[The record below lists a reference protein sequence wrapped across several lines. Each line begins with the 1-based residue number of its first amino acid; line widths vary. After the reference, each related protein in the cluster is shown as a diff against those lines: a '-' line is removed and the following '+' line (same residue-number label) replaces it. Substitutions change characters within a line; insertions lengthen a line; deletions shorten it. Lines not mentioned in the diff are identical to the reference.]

1 MVKKI
6 VFLNL
11 SRVFFVL
18 TLLFLLIFWV
28 NINSY
33 TKVNARVIEVNKD
46 NPVSTGKI
54 GSSQY
59 YAEHGYPLV
68 SYKNADGEEFTDYLI
83 FAKGMS
89 VSDIKAMQFGDECVA
104 YMQKSS
110 NMLTI
115 PEFRIFL
122 YATILMLV
130 LFIVFFMLNR
140 KSVPGYTEFM
150 NEVKKAK
157 FFSCVELASFLVI
170 NITYGFIVIVPFYLS
185 YIIIKTSGGFLN
197 FNNAEVFCSY
207 LVIIAILLILVI
219 VNRSAKAIY
228 YALRKD
234 GRLK

>member
-1 MVKKI
+1 
-6 VFLNL
+6 
-11 SRVFFVL
+11 
-18 TLLFLLIFWV
+18 
-28 NINSY
+28 
-33 TKVNARVIEVNKD
+33 
-46 NPVSTGKI
+46 
-54 GSSQY
+54 
-59 YAEHGYPLV
+59 
-68 SYKNADGEEFTDYLI
+68 
-83 FAKGMS
+83 
-89 VSDIKAMQFGDECVA
+89 
-104 YMQKSS
+104 
-110 NMLTI
+110 
-115 PEFRIFL
+115 
-122 YATILMLV
+122 
-130 LFIVFFMLNR
+130 MLNR